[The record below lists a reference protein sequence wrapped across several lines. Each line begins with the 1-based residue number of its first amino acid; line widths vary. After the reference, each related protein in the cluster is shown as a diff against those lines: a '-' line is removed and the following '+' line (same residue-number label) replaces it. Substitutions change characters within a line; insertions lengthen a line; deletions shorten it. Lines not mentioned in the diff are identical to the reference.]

1 MIYNIAYEIR
11 LQQAMEYNLL
21 CPFHYYGISDFIVDG
36 KPLMINKF
44 NDLITTERINHI
56 INKIELYGHSGNRVR
71 GLIFCSRKTEAVE
84 LSIEFNKRGYRTCA
98 LTGDDSEIK
107 TSKKQSIN

>member
-1 MIYNIAYEIR
+1 MN
-11 LQQAMEYNLL
+11 
-21 CPFHYYGISDFIVDG
+21 
-36 KPLMINKF
+36 
-44 NDLITTERINHI
+44 LITTERINHI

-107 TSKKQSIN
+107 RQKQSIN